1 MRASLCSRLQDV
13 FSGAVGWYRGLRD
26 LQPQGNDNIPV
37 PDPSFI
43 RVATLDGPF
52 TTLHLRALHCPMGLP
67 THCHSHHCCCG
78 KDKTKAHRC
87 SVGCQATFS
96 LVSRGERMTQTGFW
110 VLERIGD
117 GKSRWVTRDAS
128 VLCGDQATK
137 SREDSELGTHPT
149 EGRAQ
154 HPQSSGSPAALT
166 PLCPLSWPTP
176 TSSLLSDPEKDS
188 TDADSV
194 GRSHPAP
201 VMHFHLHLLGFLS
214 PLSIS
219 ASSQRFPFPCF
230 DDAHP
235 GGPRLRQALR
245 LCIGTAA

>member
-1 MRASLCSRLQDV
+1 MEEDEEEDREQGRTSTRTEEDKVPQ
-13 FSGAVGWYRGLRD
+13 AVLGT
-26 LQPQGNDNIPV
+26 V
-37 PDPSFI
+37 T
-43 RVATLDGPF
+43 A
-52 TTLHLRALHCPMGLP
+52 
-67 THCHSHHCCCG
+67 
-78 KDKTKAHRC
+78 
-87 SVGCQATFS
+87 
-96 LVSRGERMTQTGFW
+96 SRGKRITQPGFR
-110 VLERIGD
+110 VLERIGG
-117 GKSRWVTRDAS
+117 GKSRWATGDPPVP
-128 VLCGDQATK
+128 CGNQATK
-137 SREDSELGTHPT
+137 AKEDSELGTHPT

-176 TSSLLSDPEKDS
+176 ASSLLSDPEKDS
-188 TDADSV
+188 MDDDSV